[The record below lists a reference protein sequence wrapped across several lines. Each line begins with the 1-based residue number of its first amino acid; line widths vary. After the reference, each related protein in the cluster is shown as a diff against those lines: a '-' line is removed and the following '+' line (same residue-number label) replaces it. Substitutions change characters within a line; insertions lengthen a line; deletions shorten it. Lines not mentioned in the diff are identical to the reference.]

1 MYDSEYDILL
11 TTTHYRMYVF
21 EAISE
26 DKQLIRLWS
35 YYWGARDSQ
44 LDVQKEQSADVGW
57 H

>member
-1 MYDSEYDILL
+1 MYDSEYDMLL
-11 TTTHYRMYVF
+11 TTTHYGMYF
-21 EAISE
+21 FKAISE

-35 YYWGARDSQ
+35 YWGARDSQ